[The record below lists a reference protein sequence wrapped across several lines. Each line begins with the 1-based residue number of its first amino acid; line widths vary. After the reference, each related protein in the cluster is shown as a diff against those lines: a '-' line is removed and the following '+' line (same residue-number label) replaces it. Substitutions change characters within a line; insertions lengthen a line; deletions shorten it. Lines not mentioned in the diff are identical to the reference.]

1 MNENITNCLFA
12 LPSYFSGLALLVGHR
27 EENTNYKKKLIKI
40 ASKSGPTMNI
50 SLSPLMDGSFF
61 ALLLLLDL
69 PKTSIQ
75 FASTNGNPG
84 RGMLWLCCCSL
95 GSTTITFVRCRCL
108 RSMCFKA
115 LHIEKM
121 KRTLWRILGPV
132 HLDVLLADDD
142 GDEEEEEEALDLF
155 PEEEHSPLHLLCCC
169 SMRFTPGDSISKA
182 AAS

>member
-75 FASTNGNPG
+75 FAAQNQPKINS
-84 RGMLWLCCCSL
+84 
-95 GSTTITFVRCRCL
+95 
-108 RSMCFKA
+108 
-115 LHIEKM
+115 HEKE
-121 KRTLWRILGPV
+121 KL
-132 HLDVLLADDD
+132 
-142 GDEEEEEEALDLF
+142 
-155 PEEEHSPLHLLCCC
+155 
-169 SMRFTPGDSISKA
+169 SKA
-182 AAS
+182 QKFCKKL